1 LTFSVD
7 KQRFGQFLF
16 SSHFTESTKIIAD
29 FQFCSTAAL
38 LLKYEGNQLSG
49 TLVHFWQV
57 FLSDKNPNSIL
68 LTNAWIQSM
77 IVMVYA
83 HRRST
88 DGNAQ
93 NINVK
98 VHAPRTACRSLFKIV
113 FVTAN
118 RNINWNCSTV
128 FRKVIHYE
136 ILQKIPIIFSRIVI
150 YIKQTNKQTNGR
162 MDGRIERF

>member
-1 LTFSVD
+1 MLTCSVG
-7 KQRFGQFLF
+7 KQCFGQFLF
-16 SSHFTESTKIIAD
+16 SSHFSESTKIITD

-38 LLKYEGNQLSG
+38 LLKYEGNQQSG

-57 FLSDKNPNSIL
+57 FLNDKNPNSIL
-68 LTNAWIQSM
+68 LTNAWIQCM

-83 HRRST
+83 HRRGT
-88 DGNAQ
+88 DGHAQ

-98 VHAPRTACRSLFKIV
+98 VHAPRRACRSLFKTV
-113 FVTAN
+113 VRTAN

-128 FRKVIHYE
+128 FREVIHYE

-150 YIKQTNKQTNGR
+150 YIKQTNKQP
-162 MDGRIERF
+162 DGRTDG